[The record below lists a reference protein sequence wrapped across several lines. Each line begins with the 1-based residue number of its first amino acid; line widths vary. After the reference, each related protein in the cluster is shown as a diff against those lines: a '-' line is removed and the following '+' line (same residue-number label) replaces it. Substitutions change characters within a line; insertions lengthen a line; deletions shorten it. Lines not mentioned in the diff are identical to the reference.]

1 MKLLFVNVA
10 KDLTSA
16 QRGSLVALWLLS
28 SVGFVGTQGCAHQPR
43 SGPGAEAARTEIAQL
58 EGNISSRRRQIPTL
72 ATAPASP
79 DSVLSV
85 SATTARTA
93 PSSRCDGAC
102 VAAQAICGYS
112 RRICELSERVGD
124 EPSLRS
130 CKKAERECQDASGLC
145 ASCR

>member
-58 EGNISSRRRQIPTL
+58 EGNISSRQIG
-72 ATAPASP
+72 
-79 DSVLSV
+79 
-85 SATTARTA
+85 R
-93 PSSRCDGAC
+93 
-102 VAAQAICGYS
+102 
-112 RRICELSERVGD
+112 
-124 EPSLRS
+124 
-130 CKKAERECQDASGLC
+130 
-145 ASCR
+145 ASCRERVSSPV